1 MNNILSAAQMR
12 ELDRKVIEEFGIPSL
27 VLMENAGKGIAEL
40 IARDFLKHFRLSAVV
55 LCGRGNNGGDGA
67 VIARWLK
74 IWGYDVRIVRVGS
87 GEVSPDARINFA
99 LCDKLDIPV
108 FHCQNID
115 QLAELPAF
123 MQDSSTVIDAVFG
136 TGFKGDLDD
145 FHKSFFITILQIGMI
160 FLAVDIPS
168 WVNADTG
175 LARIENAVNA
185 TYAIG
190 AYKYGHFVGF
200 GKTWCGKLELIDI
213 GIPRSYFEQIKPA
226 QLITQV
232 TAMYPERMGFAHKGT
247 YGKVM
252 IFGGT
257 LGYTGAAVMA
267 ANSALRSGAGLVYI
281 LSRFETADIY
291 AVKLTE
297 TICLCITESDKDQ
310 LPIKKDLLEDLA
322 DADCVLIG
330 PGLGLDD
337 YAMKLITIVL
347 ENCECPVVIDADAIT
362 LISQNPVLYR
372 HLSKKNL
379 LLTPHVGEFSR
390 LAGVDLEALISDT
403 MGHLSRFVKKHHA
416 QVLLKSST
424 TIYYDETV
432 TTVNI
437 SGNDGLAT
445 GGSGDVLAGI
455 IASFIAQ
462 QMSIPDAA
470 INASYLMG
478 ETAQML
484 EVKRATPSILPRDII
499 ENLFVY
505 EDDSDS

>member
-1 MNNILSAAQMR
+1 MNYILSAAQMR
-12 ELDRKVIEEFGIPSL
+12 ELDRKTIEEFGIPSL
-27 VLMENAGKGIAEL
+27 LLMETAGKGIAEL
-40 IARDFLKHFRLSAVV
+40 IAREHLKSLRFPVAV

-74 IWGYDVRIVRVGS
+74 LWGYDVCIVRVGS
-87 GEVSPDARINFA
+87 GNVSPDARINFE
-99 LCDKLDIPV
+99 LCEKLEIPV
-108 FHCQNID
+108 FHCENHK
-115 QLAELPAF
+115 QLEEL
-123 MQDSSTVIDAVFG
+123 TVFLRNSAILVDAVFG

-145 FHKSFFITILQIGMI
+145 FHTKFFHLIIKIGL
-160 FLAVDIPS
+160 FHLAVDIPS

-175 LARIENAVNA
+175 DTMMEVPVNN

-190 AYKYGHFVGF
+190 AYKFGHFVGF
-200 GKTWCGKLELIDI
+200 GKTWCGKLQLIDI
-213 GIPRSYFEQIKPA
+213 GIPRSYFEQINAA
-226 QLITQV
+226 QLITKE
-232 TAMYPERMGFAHKGT
+232 TAKYPDRVDYAHKGI

-267 ANSALRSGAGLVYI
+267 AGSALRSGAGLVYI
-281 LSRFETADIY
+281 LSRFEAADIY
-291 AVKLTE
+291 AVKLME
-297 TICLCITESDKDQ
+297 TITLGITESEKDR
-310 LPIKKDLLEDLA
+310 LPLKKELLDDLS
-322 DADCVLIG
+322 DADCVVIG

-337 YAMKLITIVL
+337 YATKLVTIVL

-390 LAGVDLEALISDT
+390 LAGIDVEALLDDT
-403 MGHLSRFVKKHHA
+403 MGSLSRFVKKYHA
-416 QVLLKSST
+416 QVLLKSTST
-424 TIYYDETV
+424 VYHDETV
-432 TTVNI
+432 THVNI

-484 EVKRATPSILPRDII
+484 AVKRGTPSILPRDII

-505 EDDSDS
+505 EDETES